1 MTSVDKPR
9 IQNKAFP
16 KGRLAI
22 EARQP
27 ERTIGAPAKPR
38 DMMMTQDLRNI
49 AIIAHVDH
57 GKTTLIDSI
66 MKQSG
71 TFRENQQ
78 VDERVMDSGDLEKE
92 RGITILAKPTS
103 VNWKDTRINIIDTP
117 GHADFGGEVE
127 RVLGM
132 ADGVILLTDAAEG
145 PMPQTKFVLGKAL
158 KQGLRPIVI
167 INKIDRS
174 DGRPEEVV
182 EEVFDL
188 FVALDANEEQ
198 LDFPILY
205 ASGRDGW
212 CVEELDD
219 PRENLHPLLDR
230 IVAHVGAPVVDADA
244 PFAMLATLLDSDP
257 YLGRCLVGRV
267 VQGTATVN
275 AQVRA
280 IDLDGK
286 QVEAGRLTKLLR
298 FEGTDRVPVDAVA
311 AGDIICVAGLAKAS
325 VSDTIGAPEVTVP
338 LKSTPID
345 PPTMSVTITVNDSPL
360 AGREGKKVTSTVI
373 RERLLA
379 EAETNVAIT
388 FAESGSKDAF
398 EIGGRGELQL
408 GVLIETMRREG
419 FEMTVSRPRVLFQTD
434 DAGQK
439 LEPMEEVTIDVDE
452 EFSSAVV
459 DSMNQRK
466 GEMLDM
472 RAAGAGKTRIVF
484 LAPSRG
490 LIGYQSRF
498 LTQTRGTGVLNR
510 IFHSYA
516 SYKGD
521 IVGRRNG
528 ALIST
533 DSGVAVAYALF
544 NLQDRGLM
552 FVAPQT
558 PVYQGMIVGEHNRNN
573 DLEINVLKG
582 KQLTNVR
589 ASGSDEAVKLTPPKR
604 MSLEEMMAYIN
615 EDELLEVTP
624 ENLRLRKMYLNPHE
638 RKRAARA

>member
-1 MTSVDKPR
+1 
-9 IQNKAFP
+9 
-16 KGRLAI
+16 
-22 EARQP
+22 
-27 ERTIGAPAKPR
+27 
-38 DMMMTQDLRNI
+38 MTQELRNI

-71 TFRENQQ
+71 MFRDNQT

-103 VNWKDTRINIIDTP
+103 IMWRDVRVNIIDTP

-158 KQGLRPIVI
+158 AQGLRPIVI
-167 INKIDRS
+167 SNKIDRS
-174 DGRPEEVV
+174 DARPEEVV
-182 EEVFDL
+182 DEVFDL
-188 FVALDANEEQ
+188 FVALDANEQQ

-212 CVEELDD
+212 CVRELDD
-219 PRENLHPLLDR
+219 ARDNLHPLMDVILD
-230 IVAHVGAPVVDADA
+230 HVPAPDVEIDA

-267 VQGTATVN
+267 VQGQASVNDTVRGLN
-275 AQVRA
+275 
-280 IDLDGK
+280 LDG
-286 QVEAGRLTKLLR
+286 QVVETGRLTKLLR
-298 FEGTDRVPVDAVA
+298 FEGTARVPVDKVT
-311 AGDIICVAGLAKAS
+311 AGDIVCIAGLTKSS
-325 VSDTIGAPEVTVP
+325 VSDTICVPAVTEP
-338 LKSTPID
+338 LRSTPID
-345 PPTMSVTITVNDSPL
+345 PPTMSVNITVNDSPL

-388 FAESGSKDAF
+388 FTESANRDAF

-419 FEMTVSRPRVLFQTD
+419 FEMTVSRPRVLYQQAD
-434 DAGQK
+434 DGTR
-439 LEPMEEVTIDVDE
+439 LEPIEEVTIDVDE
-452 EFSSAVV
+452 DYASAVV
-459 DSMNQRK
+459 DSLNRRK
-466 GEMLDM
+466 GEMVDM
-472 RAAGAGKTRIVF
+472 RSAGAGKTRLLF

-516 SYKGD
+516 PHKGP
-521 IVGRRNG
+521 IESRRNG

-533 DSGVAVAYALF
+533 DSGMAVAYALF
-544 NLQDRGLM
+544 NLQDRGQM
-552 FVAPQT
+552 FVGPQT
-558 PVYQGMIVGEHNRNN
+558 AVYQGMIVGEHSRDN

-589 ASGSDEAVKLTPPKR
+589 ASGSDDAVKLVPPRR

-624 ENLRLRKMYLNPHE
+624 ENLRLRKQYLCPHE
-638 RKRAARA
+638 RKKAARA

>member
-1 MTSVDKPR
+1 
-9 IQNKAFP
+9 
-16 KGRLAI
+16 
-22 EARQP
+22 
-27 ERTIGAPAKPR
+27 
-38 DMMMTQDLRNI
+38 MTQELRNI

-66 MKQSG
+66 MRQSG
-71 TFRENQQ
+71 MFRDNQT

-103 VNWKDTRINIIDTP
+103 ITWNDVRINIIDTP

-158 KQGLRPIVI
+158 AQGLRPIVI
-167 INKIDRS
+167 INKIDRG
-174 DGRPEEVV
+174 DARPEEVV
-182 EEVFDL
+182 NEVFDL
-188 FVALDANEEQ
+188 FVALDANEQQ

-212 CVEELDD
+212 CVRELDD
-219 PRENLHPLLDR
+219 ARDNLHPLMDVILD
-230 IVAHVGAPVVDADA
+230 HVPAPDVEFDA

-267 VQGTATVN
+267 FQGLASVNDTARGLN
-275 AQVRA
+275 
-280 IDLDGK
+280 LDG
-286 QVEAGRLTKLLR
+286 QVVETGRLTKLLR
-298 FEGTDRVPVDAVA
+298 FEGTARVPVDKVT
-311 AGDIICVAGLAKAS
+311 AGDIVCIAGLTKSS
-325 VSDTIGAPEVTVP
+325 VSDTICVPAVTEP
-338 LKSTPID
+338 LRSTPID
-345 PPTMSVTITVNDSPL
+345 PPTMSVNITVNDSPL

-388 FAESGSKDAF
+388 FTESASRDAF

-419 FEMTVSRPRVLFQTD
+419 FEMTVSRPRVLYKKADHGTR
-434 DAGQK
+434 
-439 LEPMEEVTIDVDE
+439 LEPIEEVTIDVDE
-452 EFSSAVV
+452 EYASAVV
-459 DSMNQRK
+459 DSLNRRK
-466 GEMLDM
+466 GEMVDM
-472 RAAGAGKTRIVF
+472 RSAGAGKTRLLF

-516 SYKGD
+516 PHKGP
-521 IVGRRNG
+521 IESRRNG

-533 DSGVAVAYALF
+533 DAGMAVAYALF
-544 NLQDRGLM
+544 NLQDRGQM
-552 FVAPQT
+552 FVGPQT
-558 PVYQGMIVGEHNRNN
+558 AVYQGMIVGEHSRDN

-589 ASGSDEAVKLTPPKR
+589 ASGSDDAVKLVPPRR

-624 ENLRLRKMYLNPHE
+624 SNLRLRKQYLCPHE
-638 RKRAARA
+638 RKKAARA

>member
-1 MTSVDKPR
+1 
-9 IQNKAFP
+9 
-16 KGRLAI
+16 
-22 EARQP
+22 
-27 ERTIGAPAKPR
+27 
-38 DMMMTQDLRNI
+38 MTQELRNI

-66 MKQSG
+66 MKQTG
-71 TFRENQQ
+71 MFRDNQQ
-78 VDERVMDSGDLEKE
+78 VDERLMDSGDLEKE

-103 VNWKDTRINIIDTP
+103 VSWKNVRINIIDTP

-127 RVLGM
+127 RVLCM

-158 KQGLRPIVI
+158 AQGLRPIVV
-167 INKIDRS
+167 INKIDRG
-174 DGRPEEVV
+174 DARPEEVV
-182 EEVFDL
+182 DEVFDL

-205 ASGRDGW
+205 ASGRSGW
-212 CVEELDD
+212 CVRDLDD
-219 PRENLHPLLDR
+219 PRDNLHPLLDV
-230 IVAHVGAPVVDADA
+230 ILAHVRPPKVDPNA

-267 VQGTATVN
+267 GQGAASVN
-275 AQVRA
+275 DNVRA
-280 IDLDGK
+280 INLDGTV
-286 QVEAGRLTKLLR
+286 VETGRLTKLFT
-298 FEGTDRVPVDAVA
+298 FEGTSRVPVDRVQ
-311 AGDIICVAGLAKAS
+311 AGDIICIAGLSKTS
-325 VSDTIGAPEVTVP
+325 VADTICAPAVTTP
-338 LKSTPID
+338 LVSTPID

-388 FAESGSKDAF
+388 FAESDNKDAF

-419 FEMTVSRPRVLFQTD
+419 FEMTVSRPRVLYRLSD
-434 DAGQK
+434 SGNRE
-439 LEPMEEVTIDVDE
+439 EPMEEVTIDVDE
-452 EFSSAVV
+452 EFASTVV
-459 DSMNQRK
+459 DSLNRRK

-472 RAAGAGKTRIVF
+472 RSAGAGKTRLLF
-484 LAPSRG
+484 RAPSRG

-510 IFHSYA
+510 VFDSYA
-516 SYKGD
+516 PYKGP
-521 IVGRRNG
+521 IEGRRNG

-544 NLQDRGLM
+544 NLQDRGQM

-558 PVYQGMIVGEHNRNN
+558 PVYQGMIVGEHNRDN

-589 ASGSDEAVKLTPPKR
+589 ASGSDEAVRLVPPR
-604 MSLEEMMAYIN
+604 LMSLEDMMAYIN
-615 EDELLEVTP
+615 EDELLEV
-624 ENLRLRKMYLNPHE
+624 
-638 RKRAARA
+638 